1 MSVLLNFNKNLT
13 QAKVRQFIVVWY
25 VVGLA
30 GFLLPFSR
38 GLFEALIPVS
48 VLLNLFLLLRFH
60 RPWNPLHVGAF
71 LGVALL
77 TIALEAIGTNTGL
90 LFGSY
95 AYGPSLG
102 WQVFATPVLIG
113 ANWLVL
119 LYGAVAIVRRFAV
132 LQRWVPF
139 SAGVLMVLFDFVMEP
154 VAMATGMW
162 DWAGGVV
169 PLKNYLMWFV
179 ISVLLAGVFEL
190 VRIQTLRPVAERL
203 FWAQLVFFLV
213 LNLFL

>member
-1 MSVLLNFNKNLT
+1 MSAILNFNKNLT
-13 QAKVRQFIVVWY
+13 QAKVLRFIVVWY

-48 VLLNLFLLLRFH
+48 VLLNLFLVLRFH
-60 RPWNPLHVGAF
+60 QPWNPLHVGAF
-71 LGVALL
+71 SGVALL

-119 LYGAVAIVRRFAV
+119 LYGAVAIVRRFSV

-190 VRIQTLRPVAERL
+190 ARIQTVRPVAERL
-203 FWAQLVFFLV
+203 FWAQLVFFLL